1 MSVVPFDFE
10 GHVVRTIVPDD
21 EPWFV
26 LKDVCEVLGMTRTI
40 ADVKKRLDQA
50 DVGTTD
56 IYSEARNRSYATTIV
71 NESGLYD
78 VILDSRKP
86 QAKAFRRWVTS
97 DVLPSIR
104 KHGVYVTEEVAAET
118 PDVLMARA
126 LLAAKD
132 TLDKQEQRIAD
143 LEMSE
148 AAALEAQERA
158 EVANRV
164 MKPKARGFDTFI
176 RSKGAFDFNRVAK
189 NLGIGRNKML
199 SELRRQGVLM
209 SRGEVKNVP
218 YQRYAHHFEIT
229 PYVYVNKWGTEIS
242 QYKVRVKPSGVGL
255 IANKCAHLMEVV

>member
-1 MSVVPFDFE
+1 MSIVPFDFE
-10 GHVVRTIVPDD
+10 GHVVRTVVQDD

-26 LKDVCEVLGMTRTI
+26 LKDVCEVLEITQLAT
-40 ADVKKRLDQA
+40 VKMRLDLE
-50 DVGTTD
+50 DLGSTKVL
-56 IYSEARNRSYATTIV
+56 ARDGKVRKHDTV

-132 TLDKQEQRIAD
+132 TLDKQKQRIAD

-148 AAALEAQERA
+148 AAALEARERA

-164 MKPKARGFDTFI
+164 MKPKARSFDTFI

>member
-1 MSVVPFDFE
+1 MSAVVPFDFQGFE
-10 GHVVRTIVPDD
+10 VRALTVED

-56 IYSEARNRSYATTIV
+56 IYSEARNRNYATTII

-97 DVLPSIR
+97 DVLPNIR
-104 KHGVYVTEEVAAET
+104 QKGGYLTPEATEAALTDPDFIIRLATSLKEERQARIEAEAAEA
-118 PDVLMARA
+118 VAIERRE
-126 LLAAKD
+126 KV
-132 TLDKQEQRIAD
+132 
-143 LEMSE
+143 E
-148 AAALEAQERA
+148 AANA
-158 EVANRV
+158 V
-164 MKPKARGFDTFI
+164 MKPKAKNYDTFI

-199 SELRRQGVLM
+199 AELRRVGVLIPK
-209 SRGEVKNVP
+209 GEAKNVP
-218 YQRYAHHFEIT
+218 YQRYAKHFEIT
-229 PYVYVNKWGTEIS
+229 PYTYVNAYGKES
-242 QYKVRVKPSGVGL
+242 AQYKVRVKPSGVAL
-255 IANKCAHLMEVV
+255 IADKCASLVFANA